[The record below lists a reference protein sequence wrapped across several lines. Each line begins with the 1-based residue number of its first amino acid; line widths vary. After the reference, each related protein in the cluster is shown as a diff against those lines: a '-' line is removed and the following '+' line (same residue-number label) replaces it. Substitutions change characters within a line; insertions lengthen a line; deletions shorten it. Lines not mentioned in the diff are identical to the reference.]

1 MPQARV
7 QGEAGA
13 IDEAGRTGAS
23 GAWPTAYPRIPAA
36 VAPPRAES
44 RVRIAAVAV
53 AAALVGSFAGAGAV
67 LLALDRGGLLGP
79 PVAAVPLQ
87 VVPAP
92 VVRVSG
98 PEVADQ
104 VVAVAEAVRPTVVQV
119 DIVGD
124 GGTGSGN
131 GSGVVYRSDGYI
143 ITNNHVVSAA
153 GRLSVTFADGT
164 SERASVVGTDRESD
178 LAVLKVDR
186 TGLPAIAV
194 RGTEELEVGELAVA
208 IGSPFGLQGSVT
220 RGIVSAVDRGV
231 SVRAPDGATVSL
243 PGVVQTDASIN
254 PGNSGGPLVDGQ
266 GRLIGI
272 NSAILTSGT
281 NTGNAGVGFAIPAAY
296 AVSVADELLAT
307 GSVRHA
313 FLGVAGDDLTPEVAQ
328 RVGVEQGAY
337 IADVTPGTP
346 AAAAGLREGD
356 VIVAVGDTPVTSIA
370 GLVTAV
376 RQADVGDT
384 VRVTYRRD
392 GTDLAV
398 DVTLSEAPTAR
409 E

>member
-1 MPQARV
+1 MR
-7 QGEAGA
+7 
-13 IDEAGRTGAS
+13 
-23 GAWPTAYPRIPAA
+23 
-36 VAPPRAES
+36 
-44 RVRIAAVAV
+44 VAV
-53 AAALVGSFAGAGAV
+53 VALVAALLGSLAGAGAV
-67 LLALDRGGLLGP
+67 LLALERGGLLVP
-79 PVAAVPLQ
+79 PVAAVPQ
-87 VVPAP
+87 EIVPAP

-124 GGTGSGN
+124 GGGGSGN

-153 GRLSVTFADGT
+153 GQLSVTFADGT
-164 SERASVVGTDRESD
+164 SEPARVVGTDRESD

-186 TGLPAIAV
+186 TGLPAITV
-194 RGTEELEVGELAVA
+194 RGDEELKVGELAVA
-208 IGSPFGLQGSVT
+208 VGSPFGLQGSVT

-231 SVRAPDGATVSL
+231 SVRAPDGAAVSL

-281 NTGNAGVGFAIPAAY
+281 NTGSAGVGFAIPAAY

-307 GSVRHA
+307 GTVRHA
-313 FLGVAGDDLTPEVAQ
+313 FLGVSGGDLTSEVAE
-328 RVGVEQGAY
+328 RVGVERGAY
-337 IADVTPGTP
+337 VAGVTPGTP

-356 VIVAVGDTPVTSIA
+356 VIVALGETPVTSIA
-370 GLVTAV
+370 SLVTAV

-392 GTDLAV
+392 GADQAV
-398 DVTLSEAPTAR
+398 DVTLSEAPTAP
-409 E
+409 

>member
-1 MPQARV
+1 MIDDRSRP
-7 QGEAGA
+7 EA
-13 IDEAGRTGAS
+13 T

-36 VAPPRAES
+36 PAPPGRAES
-44 RVRIAAVAV
+44 RVRVAVVAAVA
-53 AAALVGSFAGAGAV
+53 ALIGSLGGAGAV
-67 LLALDRGGLLGP
+67 LLAVRGVLEP
-79 PVAAVPLQ
+79 PVAAAPAE

-98 PEVADQ
+98 QEVRDQ

-119 DIVGD
+119 DVVG
-124 GGTGSGN
+124 GSGTGSGN

-143 ITNNHVVSAA
+143 ITNNHVVSTA

-164 SERASVVGTDRESD
+164 SETARVVGTDRDSD

-186 TGLPAIAV
+186 SGLPAIAV
-194 RGTEELEVGELAVA
+194 RDEEELEVGELAVA
-208 IGSPFGLQGSVT
+208 VGSPFGLQGSVT

-231 SVRAPDGATVSL
+231 SVRAPDGVAVSL

-254 PGNSGGPLVDGQ
+254 PGNSGGPLVDGR

-281 NTGNAGVGFAIPAAY
+281 NTGNAGVGFAIPAVY
-296 AVSVADELLAT
+296 AVSVADELIAT
-307 GSVRHA
+307 GAVRHA
-313 FLGVAGDDLTPEVAQ
+313 FLGVSGGDLTPEVAQ
-328 RVGVEQGAY
+328 RVGVGQGAY
-337 IADVTPGTP
+337 IAGVTPDTP
-346 AAAAGLREGD
+346 AAAASLREGD
-356 VIVAVGDTPVTSIA
+356 VILALGDTPVTSMA

-384 VRVTYRRD
+384 VRVTYRR
-392 GTDLAV
+392 GGVDLTV
-398 DVTLSEAPTAR
+398 DVTLSEAP

>member
-1 MPQARV
+1 M
-7 QGEAGA
+7 EA
-13 IDEAGRTGAS
+13 T

-36 VAPPRAES
+36 PAAPGRAES
-44 RVRIAAVAV
+44 RVRVAV
-53 AAALVGSFAGAGAV
+53 VAVVAALLGSLGGAGAV
-67 LLALDRGGLLGP
+67 LLALERGGLLEP
-79 PVAAVPLQ
+79 PVAAVPQ
-87 VVPAP
+87 EVVPAP

-119 DIVGD
+119 DIVGGS
-124 GGTGSGN
+124 GGGSGN

-153 GRLSVTFADGT
+153 GQLSVTFADGT
-164 SERASVVGTDRESD
+164 SEPARVVGTDRESD

-186 TGLPAIAV
+186 SGLPAITV
-194 RGTEELEVGELAVA
+194 RADEELEVGELAVA
-208 IGSPFGLQGSVT
+208 VGSPFGLQGSVT

-231 SVRAPDGATVSL
+231 SVRAPDGAAVSL

-281 NTGNAGVGFAIPAAY
+281 NTGSAGVGFAIPAAY

-307 GSVRHA
+307 GTVRHA
-313 FLGVAGDDLTPEVAQ
+313 FLGVSGGDLTAEVAE
-328 RVGVEQGAY
+328 RVGVERGAY
-337 IADVTPGTP
+337 VAGVTPGTP

-356 VIVAVGDTPVTSIA
+356 VIVALGETPVTSIA
-370 GLVTAV
+370 SLVTAV

-392 GTDLAV
+392 GADQAV
-398 DVTLSEAPTAR
+398 DVTLSEAPTAP
-409 E
+409 